1 VKEVASPQGR
11 DTRGTSSSPSSRD
24 ARAFLA
30 FALRASS
37 GRGPHAEAARNVVLA
52 ILLAQLLAGAGHEGP
67 PHAARRA
74 PRHARARRHRLPH
87 RDTLS
92 GRRPRG

>member
-1 VKEVASPQGR
+1 VVE
-11 DTRGTSSSPSSRD
+11 TRAGSRVRD
-24 ARAFLA
+24 ARELRSLLL
-30 FALRASS
+30 FALRASA

-52 ILLAQLLAGAGHEGP
+52 ILIAQLLADSGHDGP
-67 PHAARRA
+67 PHPAQRA
-74 PRHARARRHRLPH
+74 PRHDRPRRHRLPH

>member
-1 VKEVASPQGR
+1 V
-11 DTRGTSSSPSSRD
+11 GTGPSRD
-24 ARAFLA
+24 LRALLVW
-30 FALRASS
+30 ALRASN

-52 ILLAQLLAGAGHEGP
+52 IMIAQLLAASGHEGP
-67 PHAARRA
+67 PHAAQRA
-74 PRHARARRHRLPH
+74 PRHDRPRRHRLPH

>member
-1 VKEVASPQGR
+1 LTQSGAQRAGAARPPGAAR
-11 DTRGTSSSPSSRD
+11 DL
-24 ARAFLA
+24 RALLLL
-30 FALRASS
+30 ALRASS
-37 GRGPHAEAARNVVLA
+37 GRGAHADAARNLVLA
-52 ILLAQLLAGAGHEGP
+52 ILFAQLLAGAGHEGP

-74 PRHARARRHRLPH
+74 PRHDRPKRHRLPH

>member
-1 VKEVASPQGR
+1 MRAAASP
-11 DTRGTSSSPSSRD
+11 SRD
-24 ARAFLA
+24 AVPARDLRALLL

-37 GRGPHAEAARNVVLA
+37 GRGAHADAARNLVLA
-52 ILLAQLLAGAGHEGP
+52 ILFAQLLAGARHEGP
-67 PHAARRA
+67 PHASKRA
-74 PRHARARRHRLPH
+74 PRHDRPKRHRLPH

>member
-1 VKEVASPQGR
+1 VPRRADAPGR
-11 DTRGTSSSPSSRD
+11 EAAPRAARD
-24 ARAFLA
+24 LQRLLA
-30 FALRASS
+30 LAVRASA

-74 PRHARARRHRLPH
+74 PRHARPARHRLPH
-87 RDTLS
+87 RDTLA

>member
-1 VKEVASPQGR
+1 MEAEPR
-11 DTRGTSSSPSSRD
+11 A
-24 ARAFLA
+24 ARELRALLA

-67 PHAARRA
+67 PHAALRA
-74 PRHARARRHRLPH
+74 PRHDRPRRHRLPH